1 MQKAGGLGFF
11 FFFFFF
17 LLGFLLVAA
26 VLSDSS
32 ALSLE
37 AAAVDAAYVDAAYV
51 DAIDTKNAMWTMVKL
66 LEPKAYLQFMC
77 TLVFKARA
85 HLYYGLFRLLK
96 RAGNLRQSPL
106 PNPSLTAL

>member
-1 MQKAGGLGFF
+1 MQKAGGFGLLF

-17 LLGFLLVAA
+17 LLVAA
-26 VLSDSS
+26 VLSESS
-32 ALSLE
+32 
-37 AAAVDAAYVDAAYV
+37 AYV
-51 DAIDTKNAMWTMVKL
+51 DAIDTKNAMWTVVKL

-96 RAGNLRQSPL
+96 RAGNLKQSPL
-106 PNPSLTAL
+106 QPLPSTALY

>member
-1 MQKAGGLGFF
+1 MQKAGGGFF
-11 FFFFFF
+11 FFF
-17 LLGFLLVAA
+17 LPGFLLVAA
-26 VLSDSS
+26 VLSDAS

-37 AAAVDAAYVDAAYV
+37 PAAVDAASYV
-51 DAIDTKNAMWTMVKL
+51 DAIDTKNAMWTVVKL

-96 RAGNLRQSPL
+96 RAGNLRQSLLSNPSPPL
-106 PNPSLTAL
+106 P

>member
-1 MQKAGGLGFF
+1 MHTAIGLGFF
-11 FFFFFF
+11 FFF
-17 LLGFLLVAA
+17 LPGFLAVAA

-32 ALSLE
+32 PLSLE
-37 AAAVDAAYVDAAYV
+37 PAAVDAAYV
-51 DAIDTKNAMWTMVKL
+51 DAIDTKNAMWTVVKL

-96 RAGNLRQSPL
+96 RAGNLKQSPL
-106 PNPSLTAL
+106 QPLPSTALY